1 MIQRSRHRRK
11 AEEVDELE
19 SPRKRKARRPWWHF
33 AVPAG
38 VAALGVVVGLCL
50 WLQSGLRPTIEVVVT
65 YAPVKAGDKLLATA
79 VLGDRFTVL
88 DSRNDWYQVRA
99 WVGTEKQ
106 LGWIRASDVR
116 QIETGRGKPQ
126 EAVEVQLTGVDYPD
140 VVARRPKPYGQR
152 WLFVDVTVRPLEAE
166 ADGAYPIQTNR
177 FRISNSLVR
186 VGLLRF
192 ANPQYCKTTTVG
204 REQKQKLLG
213 NDVVRVPKDTSVP
226 MSLVFAVP
234 SALLTREGWSVRYVP
249 LPPGSI
255 PMATPAPP
263 TTSTPSAAPKGGTA
277 LPAEK

>member
-1 MIQRSRHRRK
+1 MIQRTRHRRK

-99 WVGTEKQ
+99 WVGTEEQ

-166 ADGAYPIQTNR
+166 ADGA
-177 FRISNSLVR
+177 
-186 VGLLRF
+186 
-192 ANPQYCKTTTVG
+192 
-204 REQKQKLLG
+204 
-213 NDVVRVPKDTSVP
+213 
-226 MSLVFAVP
+226 
-234 SALLTREGWSVRYVP
+234 
-249 LPPGSI
+249 
-255 PMATPAPP
+255 
-263 TTSTPSAAPKGGTA
+263 
-277 LPAEK
+277 